1 MSLGVLPYRND
12 RSNLLARLQ
21 LKQVDDCGT
30 ARGSACLWNLIS
42 LHAVY
47 TAGIREEHQVMVRC
61 RHQKFLDVIVINGLH
76 SLDSLAPAV
85 LRTEIV
91 KAHTLDI
98 SKLRH
103 GNDGIG
109 NRNQILHG
117 NIIFVKTDGCSSV
130 IPVLVGDQKN
140 LLTDDAEQLF
150 LVGKNCLQLCDA
162 LHQFR
167 VFVLQLLA
175 FQTCQRTQTHIH
187 DRLCLYVRQ
196 RKTLH

>member
-1 MSLGVLPYRND
+1 MSLGVLTDRND
-12 RSNLLARLQ
+12 RGNLLSRLQ

-30 ARGSACLWNLIS
+30 ARGSACLRNLIS

-61 RHQKFLDVIVINGLH
+61 RHQKFLDVIVIDGLH
-76 SLDSLAPAV
+76 SLDSLSSAV
-85 LRTEIV
+85 LRTEII
-91 KAHTLDI
+91 KAHALNV
-98 SKLRH
+98 SELGH

-117 NIIFVKTDGCSSV
+117 NIIFVKTNGCSSV
-130 IPVLVGDQKN
+130 IPVFVGNQKN
-140 LLTDDAEQLF
+140 LLTDNAEQLF

-167 VFVLQLLA
+167 VFILQLLT

-196 RKTLH
+196 